1 MGEPP
6 SGGSLIV
13 YNSFRRFAGRRQAGP
28 RHPAKI
34 PPHTLIYRPY
44 PNGHG
49 TETARTE
56 RGVTPDRTP
65 VRSSAAL
72 RPAPFPSIPC
82 PHTVR
87 HTNRMSGAGYGRL
100 PKRLPV
106 SGEPRF
112 SGRYIRYLIYSLVY
126 QTCPAVIS
134 RCRLCGAAGIEYGR
148 QPRTKGTNRKSVRE
162 NQRRIIGMPYM
173 PPVLI
178 RDRVRFRS
186 APAVR
191 LFGPSA

>member
-6 SGGSLIV
+6 SGGSPIV
-13 YNSFRRFAGRRQAGP
+13 YNSFRRFAGRRQADP

-34 PPHTLIYRPY
+34 PPHTLLYRPY

-82 PHTVR
+82 PHTIR
-87 HTNRMSGAGYGRL
+87 HTNRMPGPGTVAYQKGSPFPGSLDFQVDTYG
-100 PKRLPV
+100 
-106 SGEPRF
+106 
-112 SGRYIRYLIYSLVY
+112 
-126 QTCPAVIS
+126 T
-134 RCRLCGAAGIEYGR
+134 
-148 QPRTKGTNRKSVRE
+148 
-162 NQRRIIGMPYM
+162 
-173 PPVLI
+173 
-178 RDRVRFRS
+178 
-186 APAVR
+186 
-191 LFGPSA
+191 

>member
-34 PPHTLIYRPY
+34 PPHTLLYRPY

-65 VRSSAAL
+65 VQSSAAL

-82 PHTVR
+82 PHTIR

-106 SGEPRF
+106 SGEPQF

-126 QTCPAVIS
+126 QTCLPLPALRRRRNRVWQATPDERHEPKKRPRKPKTYNRDAVYATGSYS
-134 RCRLCGAAGIEYGR
+134 R
-148 QPRTKGTNRKSVRE
+148 
-162 NQRRIIGMPYM
+162 
-173 PPVLI
+173 
-178 RDRVRFRS
+178 
-186 APAVR
+186 
-191 LFGPSA
+191 